1 MVSIFLISF
10 VSLFVALQTD
20 CLTSTGRHEE
30 ESQEQ
35 EEGQQD
41 QGTDSIISGAN
52 NKTTSISP
60 SSSPP
65 VSTSSPPSCSSPS
78 SFRREKRKQHKLQD
92 VVVDDD
98 CDIGVD
104 QEEEE
109 GVTVT
114 SCEGDNG
121 QDKGRKKV
129 RRSRTT
135 FTTFQ
140 LHQLER
146 AFEKSHYPD
155 VFTREELALRLD
167 LSEARVQVRTG
178 HKILTQIL
186 LLSLERDI
194 NHRIIHEKEK
204 CNSYTHYES
213 VSLFDCNLVSA
224 LFRFGFKIDERSG
237 EGKIRLRE
245 ETPLLCILLYQL
257 CLQQTLLLEGVDH
270 LKTCSSLIL
279 VSSSLPLILR
289 CLHHWQLVI

>member
-1 MVSIFLISF
+1 MVSIYLISF

-52 NKTTSISP
+52 NKTTTSISP

-104 QEEEE
+104 QEEEEGSE

-178 HKILTQIL
+178 YKIRTQIQSFSCLLRETSITESFMRKRKPILTHIINLSVALIVIL
-186 LLSLERDI
+186 FPLSLGLVSKSTSEV
-194 NHRIIHEKEK
+194 EKE
-204 CNSYTHYES
+204 
-213 VSLFDCNLVSA
+213 
-224 LFRFGFKIDERSG
+224 R
-237 EGKIRLRE
+237 
-245 ETPLLCILLYQL
+245 
-257 CLQQTLLLEGVDH
+257 
-270 LKTCSSLIL
+270 
-279 VSSSLPLILR
+279 
-289 CLHHWQLVI
+289 